1 MSRTTISCAALV
13 AGAVAFSGA
22 ALAQGPNRALQ
33 EIPADKAKVTGAI
46 TITYNSRSERSSS
59 GLDVYE
65 VQNLVI
71 GDLMAYNGTVQRTPN
86 KQLNYSLKIDV
97 FNPSNPSQV
106 AKDVAIIRG
115 DLMIDERGRYNP
127 EAGKLRLDV
136 VKGQQFTSPYKGVI
150 QGREVT
156 RWWEIAERLKKAQ
169 GEATKLYT
177 RYVDGKNVTIQV
189 KNPDPLTFEGLGLPT
204 GPYSYL
210 VESRVGGTLDY
221 DYELGNW
228 LTDAK
233 GVTFGYTIADKA
245 YTDKLTGSV
254 RYVEEEGSFTDPAG
268 KKRSYTGYYDYTLR
282 MNEAEIT
289 GDPFF
294 KPADAQ
300 GEADAFFSSAD
311 QSKPGIYGR
320 VYYYDTE
327 DYCKKVKGDDGK
339 FACVGPTKSEV
350 YYDLKP
356 VGLTYQQLA
365 NWMKLEPLII
375 GPFTDE

>member
-1 MSRTTISCAALV
+1 MSRSTISCAALV
-13 AGAVAFSGA
+13 AGALAISGA
-22 ALAQGPNRALQ
+22 ALAQSPNRALQ
-33 EIPADKAKVTGAI
+33 PIPADKAKVAGGI

-71 GDLMAYNGTVQRTPN
+71 ADLMAYNGQIQRTPN
-86 KQLNYSLKIDV
+86 KQLNYSLRIDV
-97 FNPSNPSQV
+97 FNPANPSQV

-115 DLMIDERGRYNP
+115 DMMIDERGRYLP
-127 EAGKLRLDV
+127 EAGKLRLEV
-136 VKGQQFTSPYKGVI
+136 VKGQQFQSPYKGVI

-233 GVTFGYTIADKA
+233 GVTFAYTIGDKQT
-245 YTDKLTGSV
+245 TDKLTGSI

-282 MNEAEIT
+282 MNEAAVT
-289 GDPFF
+289 GDQFF
-294 KPADAQ
+294 TDNSQAQ
-300 GEADAFFSSAD
+300 VDAFFSSTD
-311 QSKPGIYGR
+311 QSKPGLYGR

-327 DYCKKVKGDDGK
+327 DYCKKVKGEDGK

-365 NWMKLEPLII
+365 NWFKLEPLII

>member
-1 MSRTTISCAALV
+1 MSRSTISCAALV

-22 ALAQGPNRALQ
+22 ALAQSPSRALQ
-33 EIPADKAKVTGAI
+33 EIPADRAKVTGAL

-71 GDLMAYNGTVQRTPN
+71 ADLMAYNGTIQRTPN
-86 KQLNYSLKIDV
+86 KQLNYSLRIDV
-97 FNPSNPSQV
+97 FNPANPSQV

-115 DLMIDERGRYNP
+115 DMMIDERGRYNP

-156 RWWEIAERLKKAQ
+156 RWWEIAERLKRAQ
-169 GEATKLYT
+169 SEATKLYT

-233 GVTFGYTIADKA
+233 GVTFGYTIADKP
-245 YTDKLTGSV
+245 YSDKLTGSV

-282 MNEAEIT
+282 MNEAEVT
-289 GDPFF
+289 GDQFF
-294 KPADAQ
+294 KPENAEN
-300 GEADAFFSSAD
+300 EADAFFSSAD

-327 DYCKKVKGDDGK
+327 DYCKKVKGEDGK

-350 YYDLKP
+350 FYDLKP

>member
-1 MSRTTISCAALV
+1 MSRSTISCAALV

-71 GDLMAYNGTVQRTPN
+71 GDLMAYNGTIQRTPN

-136 VKGQQFTSPYKGVI
+136 VKGQQFSSPYKGVI

-210 VESRVGGTLDY
+210 VETRVGGTLDY

-254 RYVEEEGSFTDPAG
+254 RYVGRKAASPIPPA
-268 KKRSYTGYYDYTLR
+268 RSAPTP
-282 MNEAEIT
+282 AIT
-289 GDPFF
+289 TTRC
-294 KPADAQ
+294 A
-300 GEADAFFSSAD
+300 
-311 QSKPGIYGR
+311 
-320 VYYYDTE
+320 
-327 DYCKKVKGDDGK
+327 
-339 FACVGPTKSEV
+339 
-350 YYDLKP
+350 
-356 VGLTYQQLA
+356 
-365 NWMKLEPLII
+365 
-375 GPFTDE
+375 